1 MSKIERVER
10 VTSWKRALN
19 AARRTIGKEPIDKE
33 PSDSWKAK
41 MLLAEHSPIR
51 LVEYEWT
58 WKDIKQWV
66 TAHLV
71 RHHVGCEKM
80 VHSQREDRRNL
91 TEEFSINSRDEL
103 PQGTLNDMDMS
114 ANAQALINISRK
126 RLCNCASKETRE
138 AWLQVKEAIRSIDPI
153 MAEKMVPE
161 CLYRGFCPEFMNSC
175 GYVNTDKYKKELEI
189 YRNTNYE

>member
-161 CLYRGFCPEFMNSC
+161 CIYKGFCPEFMNSC